1 MRCLKVITLL
11 CLFCSLSKISAADND
26 EFWNEKPPIYSCEV
40 GSSLKK
46 YLPLDSNHPHKLSQ
60 KLPNRNT
67 FHILPL
73 ENLSRVWNARRH
85 LYNRIGSLPLVT
97 AFDNDLKKFL
107 FTKKLAKQNYPDAE
121 TAIRVWELSEKHV
134 IPIFQKGLGPD
145 IVEGF
150 MLKITS
156 LDTSLET
163 YINDV
168 HSLYLQYLSKF

>member
-11 CLFCSLSKISAADND
+11 CVFSSLSKISAADND

-40 GSSLKK
+40 GSSLKQ

-97 AFDNDLKKFL
+97 AFDKDLKKL
-107 FTKKLAKQNYPDAE
+107 LITKQRAEQSYPDSE
-121 TAIRVWELSEKHV
+121 IAIRVWQLSTEHI
-134 IPIFQKGLGPD
+134 IPIFQEGLEPD

-168 HSLYLQYLSKF
+168 HILYLQYLSKF